1 MQTVSNIPPWG
12 PDRLIPPVDADDPV
26 STNRS
31 PYLVTLSEL
40 VERFG
45 TTDERLL
52 LLDGLVR
59 YRSWWH
65 QAGLTQGFQWIDGSF
80 VEDKE
85 TLRGSPPGDIDIVTF
100 FEIPRG
106 LTERELVARHGEL
119 FVRPHIKSR
128 FRIDTYFVVLDPA
141 DLISLVENAVYWS
154 SLFAHTKDNQWKGFV
169 QIDLAQQDDD
179 VVSRAITARLN
190 KEN

>member
-1 MQTVSNIPPWG
+1 MQAVSNIPPWG
-12 PDRLIPPVDADDPV
+12 QDGLIPAVDPANPV

-85 TLRGSPPGDIDIVTF
+85 AVMGSPPGDIDIVTF
-100 FEIPRG
+100 FELPEG
-106 LTERELVARHGEL
+106 LTQETLVSQNSEL
-119 FVRPHIKSR
+119 FRRDIVKSK
-128 FRIDTYFVVLDPA
+128 FRIDTFFVPLDQT
-141 DLISLVENAVYWS
+141 DLRLVVDRAVYWS
-154 SLFAHTKDNQWKGFV
+154 SLFSHTRQEQWKGFV
-169 QIDLAQQDDD
+169 QIDLVQQDDASI
-179 VVSRAITARLN
+179 VRAIASRLN